1 MHITST
7 WKTMSVQDCLASKKK
22 SRHPSIPKTEYQ
34 ETGTFPII
42 DQGQE
47 LIAGWTDSA
56 EAVIQTDIPVV
67 IFGDHTRIFKFIDFP
82 FACGADGT
90 KLLYPNRKLFDPE
103 YFYYALLN
111 VEVPNKGYNRHYR
124 YLRELSLQFPI
135 EKAEQRAI
143 ARALRTV
150 QAARAARQREA
161 ALERERKAAL
171 MDYLFTHGTRGEPRK
186 QTPIG
191 EMPESWEV
199 VELGKRCVVKTSFP
213 SFKQILDLD
222 TGKETD
228 EIVLALKVSDM
239 TLPGNDKYISNSNID
254 FHHPINSPS
263 IRRFLK
269 PNSVV
274 FPKRG
279 AAIATNKKRLTA
291 HYAIL
296 DPNLIAIEPPDNID
310 FEYLFAFFE
319 RFDLRTLQ
327 ANNPIPQLNKH
338 NVEAVMLALPSTTEQ
353 KEISKVL
360 GACDAKIAALDR
372 EIALLDELFQALL
385 EELMT
390 GRVRVFVEAGEAA

>member
-390 GRVRVFVEAGEAA
+390 GRVRAGEEL